1 MKPIER
7 TLRDRIKF
15 LEEDR
20 KEVYEDR
27 QKFRDY
33 FSAKLGQFIDLQG
46 KGSVVHSGSMIEDLA
61 KLFQRVQW
69 FRW

>member
-1 MKPIER
+1 MRPVER
-7 TLRDRIKF
+7 RLRDRIKF

-33 FSAKLGQFIDLQG
+33 FSTKLKWFIDLQG
-46 KGSVVHSGSMIEDLA
+46 KGSVAHSGSMIENLA
-61 KLFQRVQW
+61 KLLQRVQRFSW
-69 FRW
+69 